1 MDTNFMFEKEK
12 VYKVNMNDDKTISA
26 RVCESLDNC

>member
-12 VYKVNMNDDKTISA
+12 IFKVNMNEDKSVSA
-26 RVCESLDNC
+26 RACESQENC